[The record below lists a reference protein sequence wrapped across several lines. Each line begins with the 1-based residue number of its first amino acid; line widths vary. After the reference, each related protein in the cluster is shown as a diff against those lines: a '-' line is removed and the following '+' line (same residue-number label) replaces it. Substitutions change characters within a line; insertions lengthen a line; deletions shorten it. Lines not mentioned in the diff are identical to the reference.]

1 MHGVERGVEV
11 PTASKIFDSR
21 KRSSRCEY
29 TQVSQ
34 DTQHMGEEEEWV
46 KAKVGCMPKG
56 DIDDASRVSW
66 EEAGEETRRG
76 RPHSVY
82 PNEPRPLS
90 LVGYKPPAFVIRS
103 LPSLSTPHTYIS
115 YFSALQKQW
124 VSAILQ
130 SLGYPYM
137 C

>member
-1 MHGVERGVEV
+1 MHGVERGVEA

-29 TQVSQ
+29 KKVSQ

-46 KAKVGCMPKG
+46 EAKVGCMPKG

-76 RPHSVY
+76 RPHNAN
-82 PNEPRPLS
+82 PNEPFAIS
-90 LVGYKPPAFVIRS
+90 WVGYKPPGSHSRS
-103 LPSLSTPHTYIS
+103 LPSLSTPHTYICYILPRKSNGSVQS
-115 YFSALQKQW
+115 YKA
-124 VSAILQ
+124 
-130 SLGYPYM
+130 
-137 C
+137 